1 MIVPSS
7 QMRKLRPGCLVRS
20 RAGLGHT
27 CLQVQG
33 SFQGALT
40 TLLWDLLTLIKEWGK
55 QCSARTC
62 RVPGTATPL
71 RSTDS
76 VRPIVGP
83 Q

>member
-1 MIVPSS
+1 MIVPIS

-40 TLLWDLLTLIKEWGK
+40 TLLWDLLTLIKEWGI

-62 RVPGTATPL
+62 CVPGMATPL
-71 RSTDS
+71 GNTDS
-76 VRPIVGP
+76 VRPTVGP